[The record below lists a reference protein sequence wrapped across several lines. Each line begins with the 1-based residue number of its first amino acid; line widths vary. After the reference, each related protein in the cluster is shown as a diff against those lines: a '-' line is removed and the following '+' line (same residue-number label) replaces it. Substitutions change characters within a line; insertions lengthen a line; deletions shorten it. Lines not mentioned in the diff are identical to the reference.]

1 MSLLKLKFAILA
13 FIPAFLTFQY
23 CHSLKHFVGRCPS
36 PMPVQNLNR
45 TEFSGI
51 WYAIQTY
58 PADNYY
64 PNFTCSL
71 VDYKLPSLDG
81 TWIRETRHTDKSGRL
96 PSNSAEVSFLSR
108 DGSAYL
114 NVDSWYNFTRAQKE
128 RIAQYGQSAEM
139 VGLAKTTETKYSVYV
154 LATDYSNYAV
164 FWTCDQSWGSNYQNL
179 LITSRNLSI
188 GNEAM
193 ETIKTTLNLQG
204 ITTTP
209 LIKVDTSG
217 CKSM

>member
-139 VGLAKTTETKYSVYV
+139 VGLAKTTE
-154 LATDYSNYAV
+154 
-164 FWTCDQSWGSNYQNL
+164 NL